1 MYKWKFTLYPIA
13 DDREVRT
20 HITLHGD
27 TVDNIIKKLLDVT
40 ELTLSDLYYNYLPDI
55 AIIPDTLRMGESVIS
70 GSFEL
75 SYKVGRKT
83 YKLKV
88 VANLVAKDIEDFKDR
103 IKEIVGNYTISE
115 LSIRYYDNYYERGNE
130 YV

>member
-83 YKLKV
+83 YKLNV